1 MGKYIIEYK
10 KEALKDLKK
19 HKKSG
24 NQASIKKIN
33 KILAELEETPY
44 EGEGQPEALKYE
56 LSGLWSRQINLE
68 DRLIYYVEEDIVTV
82 FIVSAIGHYE

>member
-1 MGKYIIEYK
+1 M
-10 KEALKDLKK
+10 
-19 HKKSG
+19 
-24 NQASIKKIN
+24 
-33 KILAELEETPY
+33 AELEETPY

-56 LSGLWSRQINLE
+56 LSGFWSRQINLE

>member
-1 MGKYIIEYK
+1 
-10 KEALKDLKK
+10 
-19 HKKSG
+19 
-24 NQASIKKIN
+24 
-33 KILAELEETPY
+33 LAELEETPY

-56 LSGLWSRQINLE
+56 LSGFWSRQINLE

>member
-1 MGKYIIEYK
+1 M
-10 KEALKDLKK
+10 
-19 HKKSG
+19 
-24 NQASIKKIN
+24 
-33 KILAELEETPY
+33 AELEETPY

-56 LSGLWSRQINLE
+56 LLGFWSRRINLE